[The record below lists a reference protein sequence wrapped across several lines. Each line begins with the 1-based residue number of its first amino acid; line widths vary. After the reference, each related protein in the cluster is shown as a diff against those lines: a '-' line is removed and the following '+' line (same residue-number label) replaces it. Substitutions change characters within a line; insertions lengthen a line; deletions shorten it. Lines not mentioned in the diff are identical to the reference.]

1 MPDISKLAKGLTA
14 IAKGAKEEI
23 PFSRGVK
30 TLSRAESDE
39 NLRKMLES
47 SKIKER
53 LFHATP
59 EDIKFFKPGGLNP
72 KMSGEAIW
80 LSPDPAKTPA
90 AHNIGYYDNPRQG
103 VNIMPVHVQAKNPM
117 ILDDVDMLKWAQQVY
132 GEGSREFPQLMPKK
146 WREEVMKDYDSIV
159 LADPYK
165 RGDPHE
171 VIMFEPEKIK
181 SATGNRGT
189 YNTDTADITKRKGGA
204 IRKARG
210 GLARMAGGGQPSK
223 VLSGNIMAG
232 ASWNSINPTLADRL
246 TEATGMPTYNAA
258 VGATTSA
265 DTYKQL
271 IDFIEAGGSF
281 EEGANVFLQA
291 GGADFLKGVSRKD
304 TEENLDKILTE
315 LEKRGVNVVLTGSP
329 DASSYEQVISN
340 NFNPASDQIY
350 NNVVAKHSNVVLV
363 DSMGEIL
370 QDKSLLSDS
379 IHPNEQGWEVYND
392 SVLGAL
398 SQLKKREEQEVQKEE
413 PVDIPQEIEKI
424 TQTSTPEE
432 RYTKNT
438 EAEQPVDIPEEIER
452 ITNNSQEQY
461 TPDFQSEYAL
471 ENIPQI
477 NTEMPVQTPQTG
489 YQAPQTYMPIQEVQ
503 EAESVP
509 YEPQE
514 IASNPEQQPRAVETR
529 SGPDYSRAY
538 GALGGEEVVNNLYKQ
553 FLGMGLDEDT
563 IGSVFSKYYS
573 PDAQEA
579 KKGGAIRMQV
589 GGLGTVAKLAAAEKV
604 APAAKVARGFTPRLL
619 ESTTSKMLDDIL
631 ANNPKLTPEAAF
643 KKAKEQAERKL
654 TWERETKPDLVKQY
668 GPLARAS
675 YEKTKVNK
683 MQNTDEAV
691 QKRIQKANEFLDQ
704 PTEPWTPPKPELQA
718 FDRSSIKDAIEGF
731 PSIEQTAFPRDI
743 PTRASTSHVEGL
755 YTDPVNREL
764 IKKQITRGLPLGG
777 ETFYGSLYPIKQAVL
792 EAGMPAEKFDK
803 WVHSLAPASARN
815 SIINETAVGQF
826 LRDMNA
832 RGIPLTEENVAIEMA
847 KYKQK
852 FGVALPLMPVHREG
866 VASVLEGGQDLR
878 EMSKANIP
886 TNYKIPTYGAQKT
899 GDFGKS
905 VVLDVHEAAGQTQGS
920 RYHPYFKEQGG
931 FGNTE
936 YNAGEQGMM
945 GIAEELGIPGGMAQ
959 AGRWF
964 GGGEL
969 TGLKSPRGDALDIL
983 ERQVAY
989 TLKQQGKQPNP
1000 TMIRNEIL
1008 NQIKTGEGQLLP
1020 WYKSEGIPD
1029 VRQTGLQRKD
1039 GGSVEAPPFHD
1050 FDQIMKRKD
1059 GGTVNT
1065 TFEQRLKSAIE
1076 KHMAGGG
1083 EVHMEEGGSYP
1094 PKKDV
1099 PEMSPQK
1106 YLELLAL
1113 QPKLGLQSEKQIKAF
1128 LEEQYKKEKEE
1139 GFGTPQARMDRAIK
1153 TVTPFIGAGADIGNF
1168 AANIPHYLTEGVSA
1182 VGNYAMSKVPSMSKP
1197 ASVLDT
1203 EGKGDRVAKYPLESL
1218 PEVEPFYGSA
1228 AMQRDAKNAG
1238 LMGDSESPVY
1248 DTAMA
1253 FLAPYGAAKAPKA
1266 IKGGLNATRS
1276 GLENTAAAVRNPF
1289 QSATL
1294 TMEQVAPDLGQLGG
1308 DKFKELLT
1316 RRLTMNEGAPVS
1328 MSIMGGRKTDKT
1340 LGQGLYENKA
1350 GDFETNPMVGV
1361 NIPRAGNLS
1370 TNKKLLADIGTAGQE
1385 LGQEMVAAH
1394 KFTPLLFGNAKD
1406 ATAMMVR
1413 GADGAPLTQK
1423 QIIELAGELPNM
1435 IASHSPKAGGMFVA
1449 PFKGDALD
1457 YAKVQEAA
1465 SKILGKNAQIK
1476 FGKADPDKDIMYRGD
1491 YKDMGARAPS
1501 AESIAMRDRLKKAEA
1516 RIVRPPSKS
1525 QPVSNTQ
1532 PPSLTS
1538 TLR

>member
-47 SKIKER
+47 SKIKEK

-204 IRKARG
+204 IR
-210 GLARMAGGGQPSK
+210 
-223 VLSGNIMAG
+223 
-232 ASWNSINPTLADRL
+232 
-246 TEATGMPTYNAA
+246 
-258 VGATTSA
+258 
-265 DTYKQL
+265 
-271 IDFIEAGGSF
+271 
-281 EEGANVFLQA
+281 
-291 GGADFLKGVSRKD
+291 
-304 TEENLDKILTE
+304 
-315 LEKRGVNVVLTGSP
+315 
-329 DASSYEQVISN
+329 
-340 NFNPASDQIY
+340 
-350 NNVVAKHSNVVLV
+350 
-363 DSMGEIL
+363 
-370 QDKSLLSDS
+370 
-379 IHPNEQGWEVYND
+379 
-392 SVLGAL
+392 
-398 SQLKKREEQEVQKEE
+398 
-413 PVDIPQEIEKI
+413 
-424 TQTSTPEE
+424 
-432 RYTKNT
+432 
-438 EAEQPVDIPEEIER
+438 
-452 ITNNSQEQY
+452 
-461 TPDFQSEYAL
+461 
-471 ENIPQI
+471 
-477 NTEMPVQTPQTG
+477 
-489 YQAPQTYMPIQEVQ
+489 
-503 EAESVP
+503 
-509 YEPQE
+509 
-514 IASNPEQQPRAVETR
+514 
-529 SGPDYSRAY
+529 
-538 GALGGEEVVNNLYKQ
+538 
-553 FLGMGLDEDT
+553 
-563 IGSVFSKYYS
+563 
-573 PDAQEA
+573 
-579 KKGGAIRMQV
+579 MQV

-604 APAAKVARGFTPRLL
+604 APAAKVARGFTPKLL

-631 ANNPKLTPEAAF
+631 ANNPKLTLEAAF
-643 KKAKEQAERKL
+643 KKAGEQAERKL
-654 TWERETKPDLVKQY
+654 TWERETKPALVKQY

-878 EMSKANIP
+878 EISKANIP

-1000 TMIRNEIL
+1000 AMIRNEIL

-1029 VRQTGLQRKD
+1029 VRETGLQRKD

-1065 TFEQRLKSAIE
+1065 TFEQRLKSAIDQ
-1076 KHMAGGG
+1076 HMAGGG
-1083 EVHMEEGGSYP
+1083 TVERHYAEAGS
-1094 PKKDV
+1094 V
-1099 PEMSPQK
+1099 PAP
-1106 YLELLAL
+1106 
-1113 QPKLGLQSEKQIKAF
+1113 
-1128 LEEQYKKEKEE
+1128 
-1139 GFGTPQARMDRAIK
+1139 TPQELEKMADAQGAAFGVFPQMASKRFQQPSPTMDKASEMLKAQVTKEWEQAGRPGGAKGLSLRIGAVLAGQVPDIVNLAQS
-1153 TVTPFIGAGADIGNF
+1153 VTPGF
-1168 AANIPHYLTEGVSA
+1168 
-1182 VGNYAMSKVPSMSKP
+1182 KRPS
-1197 ASVLDT
+1197 SVLDP
-1203 EGKGDRVAKYPLESL
+1203 EGEQTAKYPMS
-1218 PEVEPFYGSA
+1218 GTSTDIKNS
-1228 AMQRDAKNAG
+1228 MRDKGIINDDEYPIAELLG
-1238 LMGDSESPVY
+1238 
-1248 DTAMA
+1248 A
-1253 FLAPYGAAKAPKA
+1253 FAAPYAAVKAPRA
-1266 IKGGLNATRS
+1266 IEGGLNS
-1276 GLENTAAAVRNPF
+1276 VTAAARRPF
-1289 QSATL
+1289 TPATL
-1294 TMEQVAPDLGQLGG
+1294 TTEAVSPDLA
-1308 DKFKELLT
+1308 KFKNPAFQDYAT
-1316 RRLTMNEGAPVS
+1316 KQMIGEGSAVP
-1328 MSIMGGRKTDKT
+1328 MTTMGGRQTSQT
-1340 LGQGLYENKA
+1340 RGQGVYLNDA
-1350 GDFETNPMVGV
+1350 GELERNPMVGV
-1361 NIPRAGNLS
+1361 NIPRAGNLA
-1370 TNKKLLADIGTAGQE
+1370 TNKGLRADIATAGQE
-1385 LGQEMVAAH
+1385 LGQEAMAAH
-1394 KFTPLLFGNAKD
+1394 RFVPMATNQIKD
-1406 ATAMMVR
+1406 ASAMMIR
-1413 GADGAPLTQK
+1413 GQGGRPLTNK
-1423 QIIELAGELPNM
+1423 EVMAMANELPGMIVTHSPANGGLM
-1435 IASHSPKAGGMFVA
+1435 IAPYSMTKGQIPQEFLSAQAVA
-1449 PFKGDALD
+1449 RKVLGKD
-1457 YAKVQEAA
+1457 AKVQ
-1465 SKILGKNAQIK
+1465 
-1476 FGKADPDKDIMYRGD
+1476 FGKADPNKDLMYMMRQDYANEGGRGVSQ
-1491 YKDMGARAPS
+1491 GAQATRNQ
-1501 AESIAMRDRLKKAEA
+1501 LKRMDQNFPLA
-1516 RIVRPPSKS
+1516 R
-1525 QPVSNTQ
+1525 Q
-1532 PPSLTS
+1532 
-1538 TLR
+1538 

>member
-1 MPDISKLAKGLTA
+1 MPNPKQVMSAMQAITKAAESAGQKAPVTANKSLTGLQDFHTSMLDKVRENAVNARKEMDAFDYQYDKGQRVFTEDSAKKNRAPYEILERYRHGNQVMRGDHPTLGANMGQPIRDPDTGKVMRTPYEAGYRVRGEIGEMIIPESA
-14 IAKGAKEEI
+14 IKGA
-23 PFSRGVK
+23 
-30 TLSRAESDE
+30 
-39 NLRKMLES
+39 
-47 SKIKER
+47 
-53 LFHATP
+53 
-59 EDIKFFKPGGLNP
+59 
-72 KMSGEAIW
+72 
-80 LSPDPAKTPA
+80 
-90 AHNIGYYDNPRQG
+90 
-103 VNIMPVHVQAKNPM
+103 
-117 ILDDVDMLKWAQQVY
+117 VDKA
-132 GEGSREFPQLMPKK
+132 
-146 WREEVMKDYDSIV
+146 
-159 LADPYK
+159 
-165 RGDPHE
+165 
-171 VIMFEPEKIK
+171 
-181 SATGNRGT
+181 
-189 YNTDTADITKRKGGA
+189 KGGA
-204 IRKARG
+204 IR
-210 GLARMAGGGQPSK
+210 MQ
-223 VLSGNIMAG
+223 V
-232 ASWNSINPTLADRL
+232 
-246 TEATGMPTYNAA
+246 
-258 VGATTSA
+258 
-265 DTYKQL
+265 
-271 IDFIEAGGSF
+271 
-281 EEGANVFLQA
+281 
-291 GGADFLKGVSRKD
+291 GGALKA
-304 TEENLDKILTE
+304 IQ
-315 LEKRGVNVVLTGSP
+315 
-329 DASSYEQVISN
+329 A
-340 NFNPASDQIY
+340 
-350 NNVVAKHSNVVLV
+350 VAK
-363 DSMGEIL
+363 
-370 QDKSLLSDS
+370 
-379 IHPNEQGWEVYND
+379 
-392 SVLGAL
+392 A
-398 SQLKKREEQEVQKEE
+398 
-413 PVDIPQEIEKI
+413 
-424 TQTSTPEE
+424 
-432 RYTKNT
+432 
-438 EAEQPVDIPEEIER
+438 
-452 ITNNSQEQY
+452 
-461 TPDFQSEYAL
+461 
-471 ENIPQI
+471 
-477 NTEMPVQTPQTG
+477 
-489 YQAPQTYMPIQEVQ
+489 
-503 EAESVP
+503 AESVNQKVP
-509 YEPQE
+509 SARQLMKSGQAVSSEMDAVNRFGNGERLFAFHEMSETPFPIRSVDELKNFTYDQLLSLPTTK
-514 IASNPEQQPRAVETR
+514 AS
-529 SGPDYSRAY
+529 
-538 GALGGEEVVNNLYKQ
+538 
-553 FLGMGLDEDT
+553 
-563 IGSVFSKYYS
+563 
-573 PDAQEA
+573 
-579 KKGGAIRMQV
+579 GGAIRMQV

-654 TWERETKPDLVKQY
+654 TWERETKPALVKQY
-668 GPLARAS
+668 GSLGRAS

-1065 TFEQRLKSAIE
+1065 TFEQRLKSAIDQ
-1076 KHMAGGG
+1076 HMAGGG
-1083 EVHMEEGGSYP
+1083 EVHMEQGGSYP

-1203 EGKGDRVAKYPLESL
+1203 EGKGDRVPKYPLQSL
-1218 PEVEPFYGSA
+1218 PEFDPFYGSA
-1228 AMQRDAKNAG
+1228 AMQRDAQNAG

-1491 YKDMGARAPS
+1491 YKDMGARPPS

-1538 TLR
+1538 TLRSAP

>member
-1 MPDISKLAKGLTA
+1 MSAMQAITKAAESAGQKAPVTANKSLTGLQDFHTSMLDKVRENAVNARKEMDAFDYQYDKGQRVFTEDSAKKNRAPYEILERYRHGNQVMRGDHPTLGANMGQPIRDPDTGKVMRTPYEAGYRVRGEIGEMIIPESAIKGAVDKAKGGA
-14 IAKGAKEEI
+14 IRMQVGGALKAIQAVAKAAESVNQKVPSARQLMKSGQAVSSEMDAVNRFGNGERLFAFHEMSETPFPIRSVDELKNFTYDQLLSLPTTKASGGAIRMQVGGLSKMAQLAKGAKKAVPEV

-30 TLSRAESDE
+30 TLSREESDE
-39 NLRKMLES
+39 NLRKMLDQS
-47 SKIKER
+47 RIKER

-59 EDIKFFKPGGLNP
+59 EEIKFFKPGGLNP
-72 KMSGEAIW
+72 KVSGEAVW
-80 LSPDPAKTPA
+80 LSNDPRRTPA
-90 AHNIGYYDNPRQG
+90 AHNIGTYDDPKQG
-103 VNIMPVHVQAKNPM
+103 VNVMPVYVQAKNPM
-117 ILDDVDMLKWAQQVY
+117 VIDDESMLKWAREVY
-132 GEGSREFPQLMPKK
+132 GEGSSEFPYLMPKK

-165 RGDPHE
+165 RGDSHE
-171 VIMFEPEKIK
+171 IIMFEPEKIK

-189 YNTDTADITKRKGGA
+189 YNTDTADITKA
-204 IRKARG
+204 
-210 GLARMAGGGQPSK
+210 
-223 VLSGNIMAG
+223 
-232 ASWNSINPTLADRL
+232 
-246 TEATGMPTYNAA
+246 
-258 VGATTSA
+258 
-265 DTYKQL
+265 
-271 IDFIEAGGSF
+271 
-281 EEGANVFLQA
+281 
-291 GGADFLKGVSRKD
+291 
-304 TEENLDKILTE
+304 
-315 LEKRGVNVVLTGSP
+315 
-329 DASSYEQVISN
+329 
-340 NFNPASDQIY
+340 
-350 NNVVAKHSNVVLV
+350 
-363 DSMGEIL
+363 
-370 QDKSLLSDS
+370 
-379 IHPNEQGWEVYND
+379 
-392 SVLGAL
+392 
-398 SQLKKREEQEVQKEE
+398 
-413 PVDIPQEIEKI
+413 
-424 TQTSTPEE
+424 
-432 RYTKNT
+432 
-438 EAEQPVDIPEEIER
+438 
-452 ITNNSQEQY
+452 
-461 TPDFQSEYAL
+461 
-471 ENIPQI
+471 
-477 NTEMPVQTPQTG
+477 
-489 YQAPQTYMPIQEVQ
+489 
-503 EAESVP
+503 
-509 YEPQE
+509 
-514 IASNPEQQPRAVETR
+514 
-529 SGPDYSRAY
+529 
-538 GALGGEEVVNNLYKQ
+538 
-553 FLGMGLDEDT
+553 
-563 IGSVFSKYYS
+563 
-573 PDAQEA
+573 
-579 KKGGAIRMQV
+579 KGGAIRMQV
-589 GGLGTVAKLAAAEKV
+589 GGLSALAKLGTAEKV
-604 APAAKVARGFTPRLL
+604 APAAKVVRGFTPRLL
-619 ESTTSKMLDDIL
+619 ESNTSKMLDDIL
-631 ANNPKLTPEAAF
+631 ENNPKLTPEAAF

-654 TWERETKPDLVKQY
+654 TWERETKPALVKQY
-668 GPLARAS
+668 GSLGRAS

-920 RYHPYFKEQGG
+920 KYHPYFKEQGG

-1065 TFEQRLKSAIE
+1065 TFEQRLKSAINQ
-1076 KHMAGGG
+1076 HMAGGG
-1083 EVHMEEGGSYP
+1083 EVHMEQGGSYP

-1203 EGKGDRVAKYPLESL
+1203 EGKGDRVPKYPLQSL
-1218 PEVEPFYGSA
+1218 PEFDPFYGSA
-1228 AMQRDAKNAG
+1228 AMQRDAQNAG

-1491 YKDMGARAPS
+1491 YKDMGARPPS

-1538 TLR
+1538 TLRSAP